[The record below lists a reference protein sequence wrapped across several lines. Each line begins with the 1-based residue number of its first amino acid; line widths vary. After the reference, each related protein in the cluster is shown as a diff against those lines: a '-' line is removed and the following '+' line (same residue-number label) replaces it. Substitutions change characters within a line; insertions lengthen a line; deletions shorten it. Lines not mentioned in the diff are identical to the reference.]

1 MAFGTG
7 KHFRYVH
14 INSVCSTLGK
24 EKCIALP
31 AFHSFTGCDTT
42 SGFFGR
48 GKKSAWE
55 AWKSFPGVTE
65 AFLYMATNPHAPL
78 TVECEH
84 FKLLEQ
90 FCVVIYDR
98 TSNLDSVNEA
108 RREMFCQKNRTM
120 ETIPPTQNALLQ
132 HCKRVAYQAGI
143 WSTSDRANQ
152 ETQVQKVMVG

>member
-1 MAFGTG
+1 MRTVDTDVIIILAGKLHVLLEHHPGSDIWVAFGTG
-7 KHFRYVH
+7 KHFKYVH

-48 GKKSAWE
+48 GKKLAWE

-65 AFLYMATNPHAPL
+65 AFLYMARNPHAPL

-84 FKLLEQ
+84 FKLLER
-90 FCVVIYDR
+90 FCVV
-98 TSNLDSVNEA
+98 V
-108 RREMFCQKNRTM
+108 
-120 ETIPPTQNALLQ
+120 
-132 HCKRVAYQAGI
+132 
-143 WSTSDRANQ
+143 
-152 ETQVQKVMVG
+152 